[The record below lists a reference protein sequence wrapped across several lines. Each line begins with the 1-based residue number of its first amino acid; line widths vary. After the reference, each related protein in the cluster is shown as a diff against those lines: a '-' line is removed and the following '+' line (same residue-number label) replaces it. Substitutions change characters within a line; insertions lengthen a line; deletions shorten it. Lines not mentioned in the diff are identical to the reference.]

1 MFKVK
6 TTHRVTTI
14 DTRTAEI
21 SRETALWITHAPEYI
36 TDEALRE
43 RLFSEEYRDQ
53 LTAYMRIYGGY
64 NDTLHDEEVVSDDIL
79 SAEED

>member
-1 MFKVK
+1 MFTVK
-6 TTHRVTTI
+6 TEHRVTTI

-21 SRETALWITHAPEYI
+21 TRSTALWITGAPEYI

-43 RLFSEEYRDQ
+43 RLFSDEYRDQ

-64 NDTLHDEEVVSDDIL
+64 NDYLRDEEIVSDEIL
-79 SAEED
+79 SAGRE

>member
-1 MFKVK
+1 MFTVK

-21 SRETALWITHAPEYI
+21 TRSTALRITRAPEYI

-43 RLFSEEYRDQ
+43 RLFSAEYKDELKQ
-53 LTAYMRIYGGY
+53 YMRMYGGY
-64 NDTLHDEEVVSDDIL
+64 NDTLHDEEVISEDIL
-79 SAEED
+79 SAEEE

>member
-1 MFKVK
+1 MFTVK

-21 SRETALWITHAPEYI
+21 TRSTALRITGAPEYI

-43 RLFSEEYRDQ
+43 RLFSEEY
-53 LTAYMRIYGGY
+53 LEKLKEYMGIYGGD
-64 NDTLHDEEVVSDDIL
+64 NDYLRDEEVVSDDIL
-79 SAEED
+79 TAEED